1 MHNTDKKERRRASH
15 VSALVDQAKAG
26 SREAFEQLVVLYHE
40 DIFRMA
46 YYRTRSRMD
55 AEDLTQEIFMRAF
68 KNMKRLKSIDRF
80 RGWLY
85 SIALNRVRDFHR
97 KRRFLVLSFTSSE
110 KNAEA
115 GQSEESAA
123 HPDALLRLVK
133 QDFWKQI
140 GLFVDKLPRME
151 REVFILKVMDELSI
165 REISEALKKNESTVK
180 THLYRSLRK
189 FKREDALRRFLQES
203 LS

>member
-1 MHNTDKKERRRASH
+1 MPSTDEKGRRRGSH
-15 VSALVDQAKAG
+15 VSTLVDQAKAG
-26 SREAFEQLVVLYHE
+26 SRAAFEELVALYHE

-68 KNMKRLKSIDRF
+68 KNIRRLKSVDRF
-80 RGWLY
+80 RGLLY

-110 KNAEA
+110 KNEEG
-115 GQSEESAA
+115 GQSEEPAA
-123 HPDALLRLVK
+123 HPDALLSLVK
-133 QDFWKQI
+133 QDFWEQI

-151 REVFILKVMDELSI
+151 REVFILKFMDELSI
-165 REISEALKKNESTVK
+165 REISEALKRNESTVK
-180 THLYRSLRK
+180 THLYRSLSK
-189 FKREDALRRFLQES
+189 FKREDTLRRFLQES